1 MEILMTDREQ
11 FVVGLLAGVWN
22 EYLKLPAEHP
32 MERQE
37 FCSAIHACQDKV
49 LARAGRRAI
58 NDETDGGLMNG
69 HL

>member
-22 EYLKLPAEHP
+22 EFMKLPVEHP
-32 MERQE
+32 MEQQE
-37 FCSAIHACQDKV
+37 FCSAINACQDKV

-58 NDETDGGLMNG
+58 NSEQQEG
-69 HL
+69 